1 MVFVARHITDYI
13 RLHEMHLLPC
23 ALSSFELCKC
33 VDTHEHIDDTHIFLS
48 RFTFTISKKT
58 ADCLISNKLLN
69 LDVTWC
75 HNCNSESLC
84 RAVAR
89 ATSFAWDQLWT
100 QLAMDAGVD
109 QPGLWMRLSIYWK
122 NGFVWEFGTSKS
134 KRISSV
140 SPLKWHF
147 LEFTYIPFWPHAMCK
162 QCSVG
167 QLAQLAALFQ
177 VSFMP
182 ALQLPRP

>member
-1 MVFVARHITDYI
+1 MVFVARHIADYI

-33 VDTHEHIDDTHIFLS
+33 VDTHEHIDDTHVFLS
-48 RFTFTISKKT
+48 RFTFTISKKNSWLFDLKHT
-58 ADCLISNKLLN
+58 TEPWCHLMS
-69 LDVTWC
+69 LDV
-75 HNCNSESLC
+75 NSESLC

-122 NGFVWEFGTSKS
+122 NGFVWEFGTFGTSKS

-140 SPLKWHF
+140 SPLRWHF
-147 LEFTYIPFWPHAMCK
+147 LEFTVYPILTTRHISPCAN
-162 QCSVG
+162 S
-167 QLAQLAALFQ
+167 ALL
-177 VSFMP
+177 VK
-182 ALQLPRP
+182 

>member
-1 MVFVARHITDYI
+1 MKCTCCLARCQALNFANVWTLTSTLMTLIFFCLD
-13 RLHEMHLLPC
+13 LH
-23 ALSSFELCKC
+23 
-33 VDTHEHIDDTHIFLS
+33 S
-48 RFTFTISKKT
+48 RSAKKT

>member
-1 MVFVARHITDYI
+1 MKCTCCLARCQALNFANVWTLTSTLMTLIFFSLD
-13 RLHEMHLLPC
+13 LH
-23 ALSSFELCKC
+23 
-33 VDTHEHIDDTHIFLS
+33 S
-48 RFTFTISKKT
+48 RSAKKT

-75 HNCNSESLC
+75 HNCNSESLLPCC
-84 RAVAR
+84 RKSYEFR
-89 ATSFAWDQLWT
+89 MGTSCEHSWPWT
-100 QLAMDAGVD
+100 LVLD

-147 LEFTYIPFWPHAMCK
+147 FGVYVYPILTTRH
-162 QCSVG
+162 V
-167 QLAQLAALFQ
+167 
-177 VSFMP
+177 
-182 ALQLPRP
+182 